1 MGKKSDQPRGK
12 KHRKWGRHFRR
23 PKKARYENRRQRERN
38 KLKRILRSNGESFA
52 RQWAEERGVLDLLR
66 KLTSL

>member
-1 MGKKSDQPRGK
+1 MAKRNPPGGK

-23 PKKARYENRRQRERN
+23 PKKARYENRQQRERN

-52 RQWAEERGVLDLLR
+52 RQWAEEREVLHLLP
-66 KLTSL
+66 KTKKD